1 VKYAYITAHRKLFRL
16 DVMCRVLEVSRTG
29 YHASLH
35 RKPSAR
41 ARATAHLTLHI
52 RAMNAKSKRADGA
65 PLIHAELTGQGI
77 ACGRHRVARL
87 MQADGLRAK
96 RTKTSRVATQ
106 SAHPHPIAENLL
118 ARRFSPAQW
127 PVRDRAW
134 VTDMTY
140 LSTSEGWLCVATVI
154 DLTSR
159 RVVGWAAS
167 ATLARELPIA
177 ALRMAI
183 ARRQSAPGT
192 IVHSDRGSQYACAA
206 YRQILAQ
213 HQLAAG
219 MSRVANCWDDAVAE
233 SFFAT
238 LKWDLVFDADWATR
252 RTAIT
257 ALIEY
262 FELYNHE
269 RRHSSLGCRSPA
281 QYESEG
287 LTRAN
292 VA

>member
-1 VKYAYITAHRKLFRL
+1 MKYACITAHRGAFPLG
-16 DVMCRVLEVSRTG
+16 VMCRVLEVSRTG

-35 RKPSAR
+35 RAPSAR
-41 ARATAHLTLHI
+41 ARANAHLTLHI
-52 RAMNAKSKRADGA
+52 RAVHEKSHRSYGA
-65 PLIHAELTGQGI
+65 PLIHAELQGQGL

-87 MQADGLRAK
+87 MQADGLCAK
-96 RTKTSRVATQ
+96 RTKAFRVTTQ
-106 SAHPHPIAENLL
+106 SAHAHPVAENLL
-118 ARRFSPAQW
+118 ARRFAPAQW
-127 PVRDRAW
+127 PTRDRAW

-140 LSTSEGWLCVATVI
+140 LSTREGWLYLATVV

-167 ATLARELPIA
+167 ATRARELPIA

-183 ARRQSAPGT
+183 ARRQPAPGA

-206 YRQILAQ
+206 YRQILVQ
-213 HQLAAG
+213 HQLVPS
-219 MSRVANCWDDAVAE
+219 MSRVGNCWDNAVAE

-238 LKWDLVFDADWATR
+238 LKGDLVVDADWATR
-252 RTAIT
+252 RAAIT
-257 ALIEY
+257 ALIAY
-262 FELYNHE
+262 FGWYNHE
-269 RRHSSLGCRSPA
+269 RRHSSLGYRSPV